1 MNTVLVVG
9 GGITGIQAAL
19 DLSQLGFS
27 VTLLEREAEL
37 GGKLK
42 QLSALF
48 PRGESAR
55 DLLTAKKRQLEDSA
69 NIQVTTGAEIE
80 RVDLQPSGYK
90 VTLKGGGTSL
100 EAGAAVLATGF
111 DPFDPSPIEEYGCGR
126 LKDVITA
133 FELEAQLQEGKVERP
148 STGSP
153 PQKVSFLQCV
163 GSRDRRTNR
172 YCSYFCCTY
181 ALKEAL
187 AVKKLNPASVVNI
200 LYMDI
205 RTPYLYEHLYT
216 EAREKG
222 VRFIR
227 SRVSGITEQDG
238 HLDLDVENTLTGES
252 ETLPAELV
260 VLSTGGVA
268 TADNAHLAE
277 QFKLTLSDQG
287 FFTVAEPP
295 VTSGVEGVFIAG
307 AASGLKDIPQ
317 CLAEASA
324 GAIQVSAFMNG
335 REK

>member
-1 MNTVLVVG
+1 MGKVLVIG
-9 GGITGIQAAL
+9 GGITGMQAAL
-19 DLSQLGFS
+19 DLAQLGFS
-27 VTLLEREAEL
+27 VTLLERDAEL

-55 DLLTAKKRQLEDSA
+55 DLLAAKKRQLEDSD
-69 NIQVTTGAEIE
+69 NIQITTGAEIE
-80 RVDLQPSGYK
+80 SIDQKPSGYK
-90 VTLKGGGTSL
+90 ITLKGGDASL
-100 EAGAAVLATGF
+100 EVGAAVLATGF
-111 DPFDPSPIEEYGCGR
+111 DPFDPGPIEEYGYGR
-126 LKDVITA
+126 LQDVITA
-133 FELEAQLQEGKVERP
+133 FELEAQLQEEKVVRP

-153 PQKVSFLQCV
+153 PQSVSFLQCV

-238 HLDLDVENTLTGES
+238 QLDLDVENTLTGES

-268 TADNAHLAE
+268 PAGNPHLAE

-335 REK
+335 RKK

>member
-1 MNTVLVVG
+1 MENVLVIG

-19 DLSQLGFS
+19 DLCKLGFS
-27 VTLLEREAEL
+27 VTLLEKEAEL
-37 GGKLK
+37 GGKLN

-55 DLLTAKKRQLEDSA
+55 DLLTAKKRQLEKSD

-80 RVDLQPSGYK
+80 SVDLKPSGYK
-90 VTLKGGGTSL
+90 VALKGGGEAL
-100 EAGAAVLATGF
+100 EVRAAVITTGF
-111 DPFDPSPIEEYGCGR
+111 DPFDPTPIEEYGYGR
-126 LKDVITA
+126 LKDVLTA
-133 FELEAQLQEGKVERP
+133 FELEEQLKEEKVVRP

-153 PQKVSFLQCV
+153 PQSVSFLQCV

-181 ALKEAL
+181 AIKEAL
-187 AVKKLNPASVVNI
+187 AVKKLNPAAEITV

-222 VRFIR
+222 VRFVR
-227 SRVSGITEQDG
+227 SRVSGITEEDG
-238 HLDLDVENTLTGES
+238 HLDLDIENTLTGES
-252 ETLPAELV
+252 ETLSSELV
-260 VLSTGGVA
+260 VLSTGGVSA
-268 TADNAHLAE
+268 AGNQSLAE
-277 QFKLTLSDQG
+277 QFKLSLSDQG
-287 FFTVAEPP
+287 FFTVEEPP
-295 VTSGVEGVFIAG
+295 VAAGAEGIFIAG
-307 AASGLKDIPQ
+307 SASGLKDIPQ

-335 REK
+335 RKT

>member
-1 MNTVLVVG
+1 MEKVLVIG

-27 VTLLEREAEL
+27 VTLLERESEL

-55 DLLTAKKRQLEDSA
+55 DFLAEKKRQLEA
-69 NIQVTTGAEIE
+69 NNNIRIATGAEIE
-80 RVDLQPSGYK
+80 SVDLQPSGYK
-90 VTLKGGGTSL
+90 VSLKGGTDSL
-100 EAGAAVLATGF
+100 EVGAAVIATGF
-111 DPFDPSPIEEYGCGR
+111 DPFDPTPIEEYGYGR
-126 LKDVITA
+126 LKDVVSA
-133 FELEAQLQEGKVERP
+133 FELEAQLQEEKAIRP

-153 PQKVSFLQCV
+153 PESVCFLQCV

-181 ALKEAL
+181 AIKEAL
-187 AVKKLNPASVVNI
+187 AIKKLNPAVEI
-200 LYMDI
+200 TMLYMDI
-205 RTPYLYEHLYT
+205 RTPYLYENLYT

-222 VRFIR
+222 IRFVR
-227 SRVSGITEQDG
+227 SRVSGITEKDG
-238 HLDLDVENTLTGES
+238 HLDLDLENTLTGES
-252 ETLPAELV
+252 ETLASELV
-260 VLSTGGVA
+260 VLSTGGVP
-268 TADNAHLAE
+268 TSGNQSLAE

-287 FFTVAEPP
+287 FFKVKEPP
-295 VTSGVEGVFIAG
+295 VLSGAEGVFVAG
-307 AASGLKDIPQ
+307 TASGLKDIPQ

-335 REK
+335 RKT

>member
-1 MNTVLVVG
+1 MDSVLVVG
-9 GGITGIQAAL
+9 GGITGMQAAL
-19 DLSQLGFS
+19 DLAQLGFS

-55 DLLTAKKRQLEDSA
+55 DLLTAKKRQLEDSD
-69 NIQVTTGAEIE
+69 NIQIATGAEIE
-80 RVDLQPSGYK
+80 SIDQKPSGYK
-90 VTLKGGGTSL
+90 ITLRGGASL
-100 EAGAAVLATGF
+100 EVGAAVLATGF
-111 DPFDPSPIEEYGCGR
+111 DPFDPGPIEEYGYGR
-126 LKDVITA
+126 LQDVITA
-133 FELEAQLQEGKVERP
+133 FELEAQLQEEKVIRP

-153 PQKVSFLQCV
+153 PQSVSFLQCV

-172 YCSYFCCTY
+172 YCSCFCCTY

-238 HLDLDVENTLTGES
+238 QLDLDVENTLTGES
-252 ETLPAELV
+252 ETLPADLV
-260 VLSTGGVA
+260 VLSTGGIS
-268 TADNAHLAE
+268 TTGNPLIAD

-295 VTSGVEGVFIAG
+295 VLSGVEGVFIAG
-307 AASGLKDIPQ
+307 AASGPKDIPQ

-335 REK
+335 RKK

>member
-1 MNTVLVVG
+1 M
-9 GGITGIQAAL
+9 
-19 DLSQLGFS
+19 
-27 VTLLEREAEL
+27 
-37 GGKLK
+37 
-42 QLSALF
+42 
-48 PRGESAR
+48 
-55 DLLTAKKRQLEDSA
+55 
-69 NIQVTTGAEIE
+69 
-80 RVDLQPSGYK
+80 
-90 VTLKGGGTSL
+90 
-100 EAGAAVLATGF
+100 LATGF
-111 DPFDPSPIEEYGCGR
+111 DPFDPGPIEEYGYGR

-133 FELEAQLQEGKVERP
+133 FELEAQLQEEKVVRP

-153 PQKVSFLQCV
+153 PQSVSFLQCV

-222 VRFIR
+222 IRFVR

-238 HLDLDVENTLTGES
+238 QLDLDMENTLTGES

-260 VLSTGGVA
+260 VLSTGGVS
-268 TADNAHLAE
+268 TAGNAHLAE

-287 FFTVAEPP
+287 FFKVEEPP
-295 VTSGVEGVFIAG
+295 VLSGAEGVFIAG

-335 REK
+335 RKK